1 MDTNKLKRF
10 ATEARNKMRQGVAQ
24 QLLTLGFNAE
34 GEATE
39 FPRQLQGA
47 TLYRGQQLEESFYDK
62 WVALYEAIRHHGVNN
77 VCEEVAYTWFN
88 RLVAI
93 RILQKNG
100 FIDRVCSFD
109 NSEVRVP
116 HIVSEA
122 RQGRFPSMDAAERLR
137 LRAIIADPTKTYE
150 QFALLI
156 TAFCHATPIIHRCF
170 GTINDYTELL
180 LPSDILDEGGFIDSL
195 NNTAFISEE
204 DYHTTELLGW
214 LYQFYISEKKDDVFA
229 SFKKGKKAESEDIPA
244 ATQIFTP
251 NWIVKYMVENT
262 IGRIYLDNNPD
273 SDLQEKMP
281 YLVPQADNGNHS
293 VYTYSQLEELRV
305 IDPACGSG
313 HILLEAFDLLY
324 EMYLSEFYSREEA
337 IEAIFR
343 HNLVGIDLD
352 TRAKQ
357 LATFAL
363 LLKACQRDNCFLD
376 GHCMPKVLDMPEP
389 YDATS
394 VRMDLSSACLKFI
407 GGYENVAGEMLEEDM
422 ELLKE
427 ADNLGSIMRFND
439 DEDYLA
445 MLRHYYDD
453 WTEGGTEDC
462 PEEIQALLPGVE
474 LILALTEKYAAVIAN
489 PPYMGSGNMN
499 AVLSEYVRTNYAEGK
514 ADLFSVFML
523 LAKDRLMP
531 NGKYGMINMQSWMFL
546 SSFER
551 LRIHL
556 LEECTIDSML
566 HLGPRTFDELSGE
579 VVQNTAFVITNFEP
593 DTNCSG
599 MYYRLVD
606 GKNCSDKEVLFLSN
620 LFGNTNYL
628 RRIFYPVVP
637 QHNFK
642 IIPGNPIGYWI
653 GQRIQNIFANYS
665 QLRAIEDP
673 CIGMMTW
680 DNNRFLRN
688 WQEVSYSLISF
699 TANSV
704 EDAIESSFKWFPY
717 IKGGNGRKW
726 YGSYNLIV
734 NWQFGGKE
742 IKESGMT
749 SFRGKK
755 NYFKSGITFPRIGS
769 SFFCVRLLPKGFIFD
784 INGPSC
790 FPIHDNGCLMAYLNS
805 RVANVL
811 LQLFCPTLTFQVG
824 DIFKVPFIEVDNE
837 SANVIKGLTDCC
849 INITKSDWD
858 AHEISWDFQRNEL
871 VRQQLEVIL
880 FEMQDRGVMSENATI
895 DEIGSFHLPGL
906 MQSIEILLENYK
918 AEWEDAFH
926 QLHTNE
932 EELNR
937 QFIHIYGLQDE
948 LTPDVPLEEITI
960 LQQGE
965 ISIED
970 GRIVWHDDVVIKQLV
985 SYAIGCIMG
994 RYCLDKPG
1002 LILANQGDTLKEF
1015 AEIVPNPSFMPDD
1028 DGILPLMDEQSPF
1041 PDNVVSRLQEWVKVA
1056 FGNDHQTENLN
1067 FIESA
1072 LGKSLHDYMVK
1083 DFWKDHKKMYQNR
1096 PIYWLF
1102 SSKKG
1107 AFSTL
1112 VYMHRM
1118 DAYTV
1123 GKVRTRYLLPYIEWL
1138 KGRIDALMARQSELS
1153 TLERRQLRD
1162 FNKQLEECREYDI
1175 RLHEV
1180 ANKQITIDLDDG
1192 VVVNYAK
1199 YGDVL
1204 AKLK

>member
-1 MDTNKLKRF
+1 METNKLKRF

-62 WVALYEAIRHHGVNN
+62 WVALYEALRHHGVNN

-109 NSEVRVP
+109 NSKVRVP

-195 NNTAFISEE
+195 NNTAFISDE

-262 IGRIYLDNNPD
+262 VGRIYLDNNPD
-273 SDLQEKMP
+273 TDLQEKMP

-313 HILLEAFDLLY
+313 HILLETFDLLY

-337 IEAIFR
+337 VEAIFR

-556 LEECTIDSML
+556 LEECTIDSMI

-579 VVQNTAFVITNFEP
+579 VVQNTAFVITNAMPNNTRGTYF
-593 DTNCSG
+593 
-599 MYYRLVD
+599 RLVE
-606 GKNCSDKEVLFLSN
+606 GKNC
-620 LFGNTNYL
+620 
-628 RRIFYPVVP
+628 
-637 QHNFK
+637 
-642 IIPGNPIGYWI
+642 
-653 GQRIQNIFANYS
+653 
-665 QLRAIEDP
+665 
-673 CIGMMTW
+673 
-680 DNNRFLRN
+680 
-688 WQEVSYSLISF
+688 
-699 TANSV
+699 
-704 EDAIESSFKWFPY
+704 
-717 IKGGNGRKW
+717 
-726 YGSYNLIV
+726 
-734 NWQFGGKE
+734 
-742 IKESGMT
+742 
-749 SFRGKK
+749 
-755 NYFKSGITFPRIGS
+755 
-769 SFFCVRLLPKGFIFD
+769 
-784 INGPSC
+784 
-790 FPIHDNGCLMAYLNS
+790 
-805 RVANVL
+805 
-811 LQLFCPTLTFQVG
+811 
-824 DIFKVPFIEVDNE
+824 
-837 SANVIKGLTDCC
+837 
-849 INITKSDWD
+849 
-858 AHEISWDFQRNEL
+858 
-871 VRQQLEVIL
+871 
-880 FEMQDRGVMSENATI
+880 
-895 DEIGSFHLPGL
+895 
-906 MQSIEILLENYK
+906 
-918 AEWEDAFH
+918 
-926 QLHTNE
+926 
-932 EELNR
+932 
-937 QFIHIYGLQDE
+937 
-948 LTPDVPLEEITI
+948 
-960 LQQGE
+960 
-965 ISIED
+965 
-970 GRIVWHDDVVIKQLV
+970 
-985 SYAIGCIMG
+985 
-994 RYCLDKPG
+994 KP
-1002 LILANQGDTLKEF
+1002 
-1015 AEIVPNPSFMPDD
+1015 
-1028 DGILPLMDEQSPF
+1028 
-1041 PDNVVSRLQEWVKVA
+1041 
-1056 FGNDHQTENLN
+1056 
-1067 FIESA
+1067 
-1072 LGKSLHDYMVK
+1072 
-1083 DFWKDHKKMYQNR
+1083 
-1096 PIYWLF
+1096 
-1102 SSKKG
+1102 
-1107 AFSTL
+1107 
-1112 VYMHRM
+1112 
-1118 DAYTV
+1118 
-1123 GKVRTRYLLPYIEWL
+1123 
-1138 KGRIDALMARQSELS
+1138 
-1153 TLERRQLRD
+1153 
-1162 FNKQLEECREYDI
+1162 
-1175 RLHEV
+1175 
-1180 ANKQITIDLDDG
+1180 
-1192 VVVNYAK
+1192 
-1199 YGDVL
+1199 
-1204 AKLK
+1204 